1 MYHSMNQGRGGKRV
15 SRTALAACAGGVGL
29 AIVLGTTTGPS
40 AIAATPA
47 DPPASSFGVS
57 PATAQDAPYTKTVSY
72 LLSQMTPAEEVA
84 VIAQGTDPDNHGE
97 AGYLAGVP
105 RLGVPAVRHADA
117 LGINVYADG
126 TAFPT
131 RLGLA
136 SSFDR
141 DAYNLLGEE
150 VGKQGKALGVDLV
163 YGPQVDMARYPSWSR
178 NLTTNGEDAYVSS
191 QFSAAEINGIQ
202 STGLLSQ
209 VKHVSFYNGQNQ
221 ATPSLI
227 SSQAAHEVYLAPAQ
241 SAIEEGGVS
250 SLMCSYAIFQIVGE
264 QNAPQYA
271 CSNSNLL
278 NNIVK
283 NQFNLKGF
291 ITSDYN
297 ASKATSDILAGMDN
311 EFATTNL
318 SAPKLVPLIDLTS
331 SSFEPAYASAT
342 ANAVARMLYEYERF
356 GLLDNS
362 KIPDSVESDVEQHGD
377 VSSTYNGTTVDKAS
391 GDKVALSLAEESG
404 VLLKNEDDALP
415 LSTSKSVAVVGPTS
429 TLLPA
434 SPGGERSRGFGDQVN
449 YTPLKAIKAQV
460 GSENVTS
467 APGVDW
473 IGDTVPTANLQ
484 TTNDGSAVP
493 GLTRTNTDGSTTV
506 DTTID
511 GKQTTLAKGGQYTW
525 SGYLNVTTADTYRL
539 LLQRPYGVDT
549 GNASA
554 YNGGVQQEP
563 GRNGPP
569 EPLSLS
575 VDGAAQTIVN
585 PGGNI
590 LQNAFPDGQRAS
602 NGQYLGK
609 QNLGVSLDLSV
620 GLHKVS
626 FTYKPTASTATTPT
640 IRFAWAPLAQ
650 NTAKAVQAAKTSD
663 ETVIFVDDS
672 TPGTTEG
679 AGPNSS
685 TTASLRNLNATQ
697 VNLINTVSAAAH
709 AAGNKAV
716 VVLNSGTA
724 VAMPWVDNVDAV
736 LEMWY
741 PGEKGGQATSNLLYG
756 VVNPSGKLPM
766 TFPKDDDSTPFSGN
780 LERTTGTQ
788 TGSETTPS
796 IKWTDGVNVGYRWY
810 TDPEANPNGYK
821 PRFPFGYGLS
831 YTSFKYSDLSVKNA
845 KDGGL
850 DVTFSVT
857 NTGKKD
863 GADAPQVYL
872 GASPDLATPTF
883 DANGIVTAGFQQSTQ
898 KLVQFDR
905 VELAAGKSATKT
917 LHVDLQQ
924 VSAWDTVG
932 QKWVIGSGKRTIS
945 LGASSENLVA
955 SVTRDV
961 PATVVA
967 PSVTT
972 NPVAKKTVN
981 EGATVTLSAAATG
994 SPAPTVQW
1002 QVSTDKGTTWNDVVG
1017 ATSATYTF
1025 KSKLSDNSSQYRAVF
1040 TNDLGSVPTTAT
1052 VLTVKGV
1059 ALTAPG
1065 HVKATP
1071 SVRVGSTTTFVK
1083 SKVTLSWSASTP
1095 ATSVKAYQVRDGGKV
1110 VKTVAPSVLSTPLTL
1125 AAGKH
1130 SISVVA
1136 VATSTSVPGG
1146 NEASAALAVTVDKT
1160 APVASVTRPAHQE
1173 RASSWA
1179 HVSGTVKDTGSGVAG
1194 VTVKVTEKR
1203 GSSYYYFTG
1212 SKFVKAKSSTS
1223 ALANA
1228 TAVAT
1233 SVKSGKWSVA
1243 VPGVRAG
1250 TLAVHLSATDKLG
1263 NTGSSKGVTA
1273 TVR

>member
-1 MYHSMNQGRGGKRV
+1 
-15 SRTALAACAGGVGL
+15 
-29 AIVLGTTTGPS
+29 
-40 AIAATPA
+40 
-47 DPPASSFGVS
+47 
-57 PATAQDAPYTKTVSY
+57 
-72 LLSQMTPAEEVA
+72 MTPAEEVA
-84 VIAQGTDPDNHGE
+84 VIEQATDPDDHGE

-105 RLGVPAVRHADA
+105 RLGIPAIRHADA
-117 LGINVYADG
+117 LGINVYADA

-141 DAYNLLGEE
+141 NAYNMLGEE

-202 STGLLSQ
+202 STGLMSQ

-221 ATPSLI
+221 STPSLI

-241 SAIEEGGVS
+241 SAIEQGGVS

-291 ITSDYN
+291 ITSDYT

-311 EFATTNL
+311 EFATSNL
-318 SAPKLVPLIDLTS
+318 SASKLVPLIDLTS
-331 SSFEPAYASAT
+331 SSFDPAYATAT
-342 ANAVARMLYEYERF
+342 ANAVARMVYEYERF

-362 KIPDSVESDVEQHGD
+362 KIPDADKSAVPQHGD
-377 VSSTYNGTTVDKAS
+377 VSSTYNGTSVDKVS

-404 VLLKNEDDALP
+404 VLLKNDSAALP
-415 LSTSKSVAVVGPTS
+415 LSKDKTIAVVGPTS

-434 SPGGERSRGFGDQVN
+434 SPGGERSRGYGDQVN
-449 YTPLKAIKAQV
+449 YTPLKAIKAEV
-460 GSENVTS
+460 GSANVTS

-484 TTNDGSAVP
+484 TTDDASAVP
-493 GLTRTNTDGSTTV
+493 GLIRTNTDGSTTV

-525 SGYLNVTTADTYRL
+525 TGYLNVTTADTYRL

-549 GNASA
+549 GNKNA
-554 YNGGVQQEP
+554 YNGGVRQEA
-563 GRNGPP
+563 GRPAPP

-590 LQNAFPDGQRAS
+590 LQNAFPDGERAS

-609 QNLGVSLDLSV
+609 TNLGVSLDLSV
-620 GLHKVS
+620 GLHKIS
-626 FTYKPTASTATTPT
+626 FTYKPTTTTATTPT
-640 IRFAWAPLAQ
+640 VRFAWAPLAQ
-650 NTAKAVQAAKTSD
+650 NTAKSVAAAKTSD

-685 TTASLRNLNATQ
+685 TSAALRNLNATQ

-709 AAGNKAV
+709 AAGHKAV

-724 VAMPWVDNVDAV
+724 VSMPWVSNVDAV

-741 PGEKGGQATSNLLYG
+741 PGEKGGEATTRLLYG
-756 VVNPSGKLPM
+756 DVNPSGKLPM
-766 TFPKDDDSTPFSGN
+766 TFPKDDNSTPFSGYP
-780 LERTTGTQ
+780 ERTTGTQ

-796 IKWTDGVNVGYRWY
+796 IKWTDGVDVGYRWY
-810 TDPEANPNGYK
+810 TDPKANVNGYK
-821 PRFPFGYGLS
+821 PLFPFGYGLS
-831 YTSFKYSDLSVKNA
+831 YTSFDYSGLSVKNA

-850 DVTFSVT
+850 DVTFTVK
-857 NTGKKD
+857 NTGTKD
-863 GADAPQVYL
+863 GADSPQVYL
-872 GASPDLATPTF
+872 GASPDLAAPTL
-883 DANGIVTAGFQQSTQ
+883 DANGIVTAGFQQSAQ
-898 KLVQFDR
+898 KLVQFDHIQ
-905 VELAAGKSATKT
+905 LTAGQSKTET
-917 LHVDLQQ
+917 LHVDVQQ
-924 VSAWDTVG
+924 VSAWDTAA
-932 QKWVIGSGKRTIS
+932 QKWVIGTGNRTIS
-945 LGASSENLVA
+945 LGASSEKLVA
-955 SVTRDV
+955 SVTRNIPETV
-961 PATVVA
+961 TAPTVTSNPAANTTV
-967 PSVTT
+967 T
-972 NPVAKKTVN
+972 
-981 EGATVTLSAAATG
+981 EGSTVTLHAAATG

-1002 QVSTDKGTTWNDVVG
+1002 QKSTDKGTTWNDITG
-1017 ATSATYTF
+1017 ATATSYSFTAQ
-1025 KSKLSDNSSQYRAVF
+1025 LADNGTQYRAVF
-1040 TNDLGSVPTTAT
+1040 TNDLGSVPTSAEIVT
-1052 VLTVKGV
+1052 VKAAPLSAPSHLTV
-1059 ALTAPG
+1059 
-1065 HVKATP
+1065 TP
-1071 SVRVGSTTTFVK
+1071 SVKVGSTTYVK
-1083 SKVTLSWSASTP
+1083 SKVTLSWTGSAP
-1095 ATSVKAYQVRDGGKV
+1095 ATSVKSYQVRDGSKV
-1110 VKTVAPSVLSTPLTL
+1110 VTTVPATALSAPLTL
-1125 AAGKH
+1125 TAGKH
-1130 SISVVA
+1130 SLTVVA
-1136 VATSTSVPGG
+1136 VANNASIPGG
-1146 NEASAALAVTVDKT
+1146 NRSSVALAVTVDKT
-1160 APVASVTRPAHQE
+1160 APTVKVTTPRHPHQ
-1173 RASSWA
+1173 ASSW
-1179 HVSGTVKDTGSGVAG
+1179 SNITGTAKDSGSGVAS

-1212 SKFVKAKSSTS
+1212 SSFVKASSSSS
-1223 ALANA
+1223 ALSKAAVVTA
-1228 TAVAT
+1228 T
-1233 SVKSGKWSVA
+1233 VKSDTWTAPLKGL
-1243 VPGVRAG
+1243 RAG
-1250 TLAVHLSATDKLG
+1250 TLIIHPAAADKLG
-1263 NTGSSKGVTA
+1263 NLAASAEVKVTIK
-1273 TVR
+1273 